1 MVNRYINYITIE
13 ELCNMEE
20 QEYTRRSQRPKK
32 RRLRKGRA
40 LFSLLLLCVI
50 VLVGYSVMQY
60 RSGLELANDTKV
72 AQEDFSGDTV
82 KGDIEN
88 YLLLGVDSRGE
99 EKSRTDTMMVLSWD
113 KKTND
118 IKLVSLMRDIYA
130 DIPGYQSY
138 KLNTAY
144 YLGGVQ
150 LLKETISNMF
160 SLPIHHYAIIDFKNF
175 ESLVDI
181 LAPNGVEIN
190 VEKDMSE
197 KIGVSLKQGVHNL
210 NGKELLGYARF
221 RHDAE
226 GDFGRVAR
234 QQKVIEA
241 IKNEVLAPQNIL
253 NLPKFVGAAQ
263 GYVTTDYSSS
273 GEIQQVLKM
282 VSKGKVKIEKATI
295 PIEGSYQ
302 FQNFSHAGDSI
313 VIDVEKNKAFLSEF
327 LGMQL
332 E

>member
-1 MVNRYINYITIE
+1 
-13 ELCNMEE
+13 MEE
-20 QEYTRRSQRPKK
+20 QDYTRRSQRPKK
-32 RRLRKGRA
+32 RRLRKGRV
-40 LFSLLLLCVI
+40 LFTLLLLCVI
-50 VLVGYSVMQY
+50 VGVGYAVKQY
-60 RSGLELANDTKV
+60 RDGLELASDTKV

-88 YLLLGVDSRGE
+88 YLLLGIDTRGE
-99 EKSRTDTMMVLSWD
+99 EKSRTDTMMVLSWN

-118 IKLVSLMRDIYA
+118 VKLVSFMRDIYA

-150 LLKETISNMF
+150 LIKDTISNMF
-160 SLPIHHYAIIDFKNF
+160 GLPIHHYAIVDFKNF

-181 LAPNGVEIN
+181 LAPNGVKID

-197 KIGVSLKQGVHNL
+197 KIGVSLKQGEQNL
-210 NGKELLGYARF
+210 NGQELLGYARF

-241 IKNEVLAPQNIL
+241 LKNEILAPQNIV

-263 GYVTTDYSSS
+263 GYITTDLSSK
-273 GEIQQVLKM
+273 EEVQQVLKM
-282 VSKGKVKIEKATI
+282 VSKGKINIEKATI
-295 PIEGSYQ
+295 PIEGSFSYQ
-302 FQNFSHAGDSI
+302 YFSHAGDSI
-313 VIDVEKNKAFLSEF
+313 VIDVEQNKEF
-327 LGMQL
+327 LRKFLGISL

>member
-1 MVNRYINYITIE
+1 
-13 ELCNMEE
+13 MEE
-20 QEYTRRSQRPKK
+20 QEYSRRSQRPKK

-327 LGMQL
+327 LGMKL

>member
-1 MVNRYINYITIE
+1 
-13 ELCNMEE
+13 MEE

-40 LFSLLLLCVI
+40 LFSLLLLCII

-88 YLLLGVDSRGE
+88 YLLLGIDSRGE

-113 KKTND
+113 KKTNNV
-118 IKLVSLMRDIYA
+118 KLVSLMRDIYA

-160 SLPIHHYAIIDFKNF
+160 GLPIHHYAIIDFKNF

-181 LAPNGVEIN
+181 LAPNGVEID

-197 KIGVSLKQGVHNL
+197 KIGVTLKQGVHNL

-241 IKNEVLAPQNIL
+241 LKNEVLAPQNIL
-253 NLPKFVGAAQ
+253 NLPKFIGAAQ

-282 VSKGKVKIEKATI
+282 VSKGKVKIDKATI

-302 FQNFSHAGDSI
+302 FQTFSHAGDSI

-327 LGMQL
+327 LGMKL

>member
-1 MVNRYINYITIE
+1 
-13 ELCNMEE
+13 MEE
-20 QEYTRRSQRPKK
+20 QDYTRRSQRPKK
-32 RRLRKGRA
+32 RRLRKGRV
-40 LFSLLLLCVI
+40 LFTLLLLCVI
-50 VLVGYSVMQY
+50 VGMGYAVKQY
-60 RSGLELANDTKV
+60 RDGLELASDTKV

-88 YLLLGVDSRGE
+88 YLLLGIDTRGE
-99 EKSRTDTMMVLSWD
+99 EKSRTDTMMVLSWN

-118 IKLVSLMRDIYA
+118 VKLVSFMRDIYA

-150 LLKETISNMF
+150 LLKDTISNMF
-160 SLPIHHYAIIDFKNF
+160 GLPIHHYAIVDFKNF

-181 LAPNGVEIN
+181 LAPNGVKID

-197 KIGVSLKQGVHNL
+197 KIGVSLKQGEQNL

-241 IKNEVLAPQNIL
+241 LKNEILAPQNIV

-263 GYVTTDYSSS
+263 GYITTDLSSK
-273 GEIQQVLKM
+273 EEVQQVLKM
-282 VSKGKVKIEKATI
+282 VSKGKVNIEKATI
-295 PIEGSYQ
+295 PIEGSFSYKY
-302 FQNFSHAGDSI
+302 FSHAGDSI
-313 VIDVEKNKAFLSEF
+313 VIDVEKNKEF
-327 LGMQL
+327 LRKFLGISL

>member
-1 MVNRYINYITIE
+1 
-13 ELCNMEE
+13 MEE

-40 LFSLLLLCVI
+40 LFTFLLLCVI
-50 VLVGYSVMQY
+50 VIAGYSIMQY
-60 RSGLELANDTKV
+60 RSGLQLATDTKV
-72 AQEDFSGDTV
+72 AQEDFNGDQIN
-82 KGDIEN
+82 GDIEN
-88 YLLLGVDSRGE
+88 YLLLGIDTRGE
-99 EKSRTDTMMVLSWD
+99 EKSRTDTMMVLSWN
-113 KKTND
+113 KKNND
-118 IKLVSLMRDIYA
+118 IKLVSFMRDIYA

-150 LLKETISNMF
+150 LLKDTLSNMF
-160 SLPIHHYAIIDFKNF
+160 GLPIHHYALVDFKNF

-181 LAPNGVEIN
+181 LAPNGVEID

-197 KIGVSLKQGVHNL
+197 KIGVTLTKGTHNL
-210 NGKELLGYARF
+210 NGQELLGYARF

-241 IKNEVLAPQNIL
+241 LKNEIVAPQNVL

-263 GYVTTDYSSS
+263 GYVTTDYSSA

-282 VSKGKVKIEKATI
+282 VSKGKISIEKATV
-295 PIEGSYQ
+295 PIEGSYD
-302 FQNFSHAGDSI
+302 FQNFSHAGSAI
-313 VIDVEKNKAFLSEF
+313 VIDEQKNKEFLSKF
-327 LGMQL
+327 LGNSL

>member
-1 MVNRYINYITIE
+1 
-13 ELCNMEE
+13 MEE
-20 QEYTRRSQRPKK
+20 QEYSRRSQRPKK

-40 LFSLLLLCVI
+40 LLSLLLLCVI

-60 RSGLELANDTKV
+60 RNGLELANDTKV

-88 YLLLGVDSRGE
+88 YLLLGIDSRGE

-273 GEIQQVLKM
+273 GEILQVLKM